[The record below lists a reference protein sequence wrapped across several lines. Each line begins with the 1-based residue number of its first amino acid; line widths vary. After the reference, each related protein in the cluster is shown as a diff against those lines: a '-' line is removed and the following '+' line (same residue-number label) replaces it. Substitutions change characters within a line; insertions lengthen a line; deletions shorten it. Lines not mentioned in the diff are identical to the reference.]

1 MTSKKENKGVTELAG
16 PRDPFSIDT
25 LQKRLGA
32 WRGWMG
38 ADPPPALSQGLWRM
52 VPGGDIWICE
62 GLRAQEPVE
71 DPRGS

>member
-38 ADPPPALSQGLWRM
+38 GRSPSGVISGPL
-52 VPGGDIWICE
+52 
-62 GLRAQEPVE
+62 E
-71 DPRGS
+71 DGPRW